1 LKKEGMSDEIK
12 AQIIR
17 EIKIQRFLTHPNIVA
32 MYGFTHDAENIYLL
46 LEPCLE
52 GNLFDL
58 IKKRE

>member
-1 LKKEGMSDEIK
+1 MSDEIK

-32 MYGFTHDAENIYLL
+32 MYGFTHDAEHIYLL